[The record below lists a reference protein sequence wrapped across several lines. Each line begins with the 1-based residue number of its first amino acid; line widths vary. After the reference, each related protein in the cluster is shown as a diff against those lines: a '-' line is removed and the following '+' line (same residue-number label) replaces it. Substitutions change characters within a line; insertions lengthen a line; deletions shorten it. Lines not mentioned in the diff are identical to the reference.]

1 MTTNPLSPVTF
12 TAEERAILDGTST
25 VKVEETDGTGDGAGA
40 PGNDSV
46 GRGERPEGDGEEAG
60 VRKEADVQDEH
71 TAEEEG
77 EEEVIEVAD
86 GTNPDG
92 TPRRKVISYS
102 AFRKA
107 DARAKKLADELRS
120 TKEQVAYLTGLSQNA
135 QITQKPAPQQPA
147 AQELS
152 ETPPD
157 KTREPEKYLA
167 WLEAVAQETVRMR
180 RQSVQQTEQQTQFQ
194 QINQA
199 VAAHEHAFRNG
210 DQAAGIEAHPDF
222 DDALKFLQDRHKAEL
237 KEAGYEPHE
246 IQQIMVARAQSV
258 ALKALQAGKS
268 PAERVYSL
276 AKLNGYKR
284 AQPKPVETEAEKIAR
299 QAESQK
305 KAGKTISALPG
316 GESKGGLTAETL
328 ANMDPAEFLKMWNKG
343 EAKALMGWKD

>member
-1 MTTNPLSPVTF
+1 MTDNPLGPVTF
-12 TAEERAILDGTST
+12 TAEEKAMLAGTAE
-25 VKVEETDGTGDGAGA
+25 VKLEETTDAAEPDQRPAAEDSKPVPETDAKAEGEGTG
-40 PGNDSV
+40 
-46 GRGERPEGDGEEAG
+46 EA
-60 VRKEADVQDEH
+60 E
-71 TAEEEG
+71 EEEG

-135 QITQKPAPQQPA
+135 QNTQKPAQQPQQTE
-147 AQELS
+147 ELS
-152 ETPPD
+152 LTPPD
-157 KTREPEKYLA
+157 KTKEPEKYLA
-167 WLEAVAQETVRMR
+167 WLETGMARLLKHQ
-180 RQSVQQTEQQTQFQ
+180 QQTTEQSQQSTQFQ
-194 QINQA
+194 QINQT
-199 VAAHEHAFRNG
+199 VFEHEQAFING
-210 DQAAGIEAHPDF
+210 DPAAEIEPHPDF
-222 DDALKFLQDRHKAEL
+222 HDAVKFLQDRHKAEL

-246 IQQIMVARAQSV
+246 IQQIMAARAQSV

-328 ANMDPAEFLKMWNKG
+328 ANMEPSEFLKMWNKG

>member
-1 MTTNPLSPVTF
+1 MTDNPLGPVTF
-12 TAEERAILDGTST
+12 TAEEKAMLAGTAE
-25 VKVEETDGTGDGAGA
+25 VKLEETTDAAEPDQRPAAEDSKPVPETDAKAEGEGTG
-40 PGNDSV
+40 
-46 GRGERPEGDGEEAG
+46 EA
-60 VRKEADVQDEH
+60 E
-71 TAEEEG
+71 EEEG

-107 DARAKKLADELRS
+107 DARAKKLADELRT
-120 TKEQVAYLTGLSQNA
+120 TKEQVAYLTGLAQNA
-135 QITQKPAPQQPA
+135 PKPQQPIQQQPA
-147 AQELS
+147 VQELS
-152 ETPPD
+152 DTPPD
-157 KTREPEKYLA
+157 KHKDPDKYLA

-180 RQSVQQTEQQTQFQ
+180 RQSVQQADQQTQFQ
-194 QINQA
+194 QINQT
-199 VAAHEHAFRNG
+199 VFEHEQAFING
-210 DQAAGIEAHPDF
+210 DASAEIEPHPDF
-222 DDALKFLQDRHKAEL
+222 HDAVKFLQDRHKAEL

-246 IQQIMVARAQSV
+246 IQQIMAARAQSV

-284 AQPKPVETEAEKIAR
+284 AQPKPAETEAEKIAR

-328 ANMDPAEFLKMWNKG
+328 ANTSPEEFLKMWNKG

>member
-12 TAEERAILDGTST
+12 TDAERAMLAGTAE
-25 VKVEETDGTGDGAGA
+25 VKLEETTDGVDGVSESTPESTKADEGEGA
-40 PGNDSV
+40 AKAS
-46 GRGERPEGDGEEAG
+46 EAKPEAE
-60 VRKEADVQDEH
+60 
-71 TAEEEG
+71 EEEG

-107 DARAKKLADELRS
+107 DARAKKLSEELRA

-135 QITQKPAPQQPA
+135 QNTQKPAQQQPA

-157 KTREPEKYLA
+157 KVKEPEKYLA

-194 QINQA
+194 QINQT
-199 VAAHEHAFRNG
+199 VFEHEQAFING
-210 DQAAGIEAHPDF
+210 DPAAEIEPHPDF
-222 DDALKFLQDRHKAEL
+222 HDAVKFLQDRHKAEL

-246 IQQIMVARAQSV
+246 IQQIMAARAQSV

-284 AQPKPVETEAEKIAR
+284 AQPKPVETEAEKITR

-343 EAKALMGWKD
+343 EAKKLMGWVD

>member
-12 TAEERAILDGTST
+12 TAEEKAMLAGTAE
-25 VKVEETDGTGDGAGA
+25 VKLEETDAAEQPERPAPEVGEQAGKEEPGAAGEGTG
-40 PGNDSV
+40 
-46 GRGERPEGDGEEAG
+46 E
-60 VRKEADVQDEH
+60 
-71 TAEEEG
+71 AEEEG
-77 EEEVIEVAD
+77 EEEVTEVAD
-86 GTNPDG
+86 GTNPDA
-92 TPRRKVISYS
+92 PARRKVIAFS
-102 AFRKA
+102 AYEKQRQ
-107 DARAKKLADELRS
+107 AKKALAEEATKLR
-120 TKEQVAYLTGLSQNA
+120 EQVAYLSGLSQNA
-135 QITQKPAPQQPA
+135 QNTQKPAPQQPA

-194 QINQA
+194 QINQT
-199 VAAHEHAFRNG
+199 VFEHEQAFING
-210 DQAAGIEAHPDF
+210 DPAAEIEPHPDF
-222 DDALKFLQDRHKAEL
+222 HDAVKFLQDRHKAEL

-246 IQQIMVARAQSV
+246 IQQIMAARAQSV